1 MFFKQGIESHIKAW
15 HADQFILVI
24 NRSDGTDHPAA
35 TGWINIGF
43 RDPDAFFGGIVFGV
57 GEEVE
62 IEGGDV
68 ESSGKVCD
76 GVEAGINAV
85 QAVAVVVVA
94 LDNEGM
100 AFMEGFE
107 YFIKGFGDIRDFL
120 DGFRDGSGTG
130 NPESGS
136 FIAGGLVKNA
146 VGSEGVI
153 LGAGGCEEFFL
164 AFVER
169 VNEGGEIF
177 GFFAECVQ
185 IFIKTEC
192 DFFRE
197 IGLHPEG
204 GFPTAPR
211 RPAKRQ
217 CAHKE

>member
-1 MFFKQGIESHIKAW
+1 M
-15 HADQFILVI
+15 
-24 NRSDGTDHPAA
+24 
-35 TGWINIGF
+35 
-43 RDPDAFFGGIVFGV
+43 FGV

-68 ESSGKVCD
+68 ESSGKVRD
-76 GVEAGINAV
+76 RVEVGINAI
-85 QAVAVVVVA
+85 QAVAVIVVA

-107 YFIKGFGDIRDFL
+107 DFIKRFGDIRDFL
-120 DGFRDGSGTG
+120 DGFGDGSGAG

-136 FIAGGLVKNA
+136 FIADGLVKNA
-146 VGSEGVI
+146 VGSEAVI

-169 VNEGGEIF
+169 VDKGGEIF
-177 GFFAECVQ
+177 GFFAEYME
-185 IFIKTEC
+185 IFIEMEC

-197 IGLHPEG
+197 TGLRPEC